1 MKLRGV
7 GMAKRVGVLLG
18 RVVDDDDDDDDVAL
32 VLRRSIVDKQTVR

>member
-18 RVVDDDDDDDDVAL
+18 RVVDDDDDDDVAL